1 MTAPVVRADYPKG
14 TVETTI
20 LHGGKTVDVF
30 CGAVRGQERCGY
42 VNAVKIETLPRVT
55 WAEIGRR
62 FLCPKCGVKGDVQIR
77 FRHNEGYTARASNI
91 IGGEI
96 VK

>member
-1 MTAPVVRADYPKG
+1 MTAPVVRTDYPTG

-20 LHGGKTVDVF
+20 LHGGKMIDVF
-30 CGAVRGQERCGY
+30 CATVRGQARCGY
-42 VNAVKIETLPRVT
+42 VASVKIESLPRVT

-62 FLCPKCGVKGDVQIR
+62 FRCRKCGVTGDVQIR
-77 FRHNEGYTARASNI
+77 FRHNEGYTGRASNI